1 MPEAMSEC
9 IISMGEFRN
18 GVPMDQFIKEIGGT
32 NLNPDKLPKKMV
44 YGYTIV
50 NSLKTIML
58 LSSNDYMKIYGWSTE
73 RALIFTDVH
82 YGRSPMI
89 AIRAHPLTP
98 ALVVYDKPD
107 AVDPLAVKLSRLE
120 RIPLVSTDMSV
131 ETIVER
137 LEKYKE
143 GI

>member
-1 MPEAMSEC
+1 
-9 IISMGEFRN
+9 
-18 GVPMDQFIKEIGGT
+18 
-32 NLNPDKLPKKMV
+32 
-44 YGYTIV
+44 
-50 NSLKTIML
+50 
-58 LSSNDYMKIYGWSTE
+58 
-73 RALIFTDVH
+73 
-82 YGRSPMI
+82 MI

-107 AVDPLAVKLSRLE
+107 TIDPLAVKLSRLE
-120 RIPLVSTDMSV
+120 RIPLVTTDASV

>member
-1 MPEAMSEC
+1 
-9 IISMGEFRN
+9 
-18 GVPMDQFIKEIGGT
+18 
-32 NLNPDKLPKKMV
+32 
-44 YGYTIV
+44 
-50 NSLKTIML
+50 
-58 LSSNDYMKIYGWSTE
+58 
-73 RALIFTDVH
+73 
-82 YGRSPMI
+82 MI